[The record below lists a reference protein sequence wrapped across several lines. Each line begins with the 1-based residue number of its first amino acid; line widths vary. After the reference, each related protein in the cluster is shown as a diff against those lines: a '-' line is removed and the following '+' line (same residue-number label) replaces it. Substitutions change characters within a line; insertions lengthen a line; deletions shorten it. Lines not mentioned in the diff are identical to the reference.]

1 MFLKNHQRWCFLRC
15 SSKCKTLCKRC
26 INDVNR
32 PPLPPP
38 PHPWFHFNM
47 DGLLCGWL
55 LRNLFFASLAT
66 AEVDNHAESLTNKV
80 NSKLGIFSLTYK
92 QKFLGKKKNII
103 RERFI
108 NKSRKLEKNVWGG
121 HPPIPLVKLKFVFF
135 FTQVSQKAREY
146 TGGKRRRKTN
156 FFLSSTDTYPTK
168 FIWF

>member
-1 MFLKNHQRWCFLRC
+1 M
-15 SSKCKTLCKRC
+15 
-26 INDVNR
+26 
-32 PPLPPP
+32 
-38 PHPWFHFNM
+38 
-47 DGLLCGWL
+47 
-55 LRNLFFASLAT
+55 FFASLAT

-135 FTQVSQKAREY
+135 LLKFHKKRVNIR
-146 TGGKRRRKTN
+146 GGKEGEKL
-156 FFLSSTDTYPTK
+156 FF
-168 FIWF
+168 